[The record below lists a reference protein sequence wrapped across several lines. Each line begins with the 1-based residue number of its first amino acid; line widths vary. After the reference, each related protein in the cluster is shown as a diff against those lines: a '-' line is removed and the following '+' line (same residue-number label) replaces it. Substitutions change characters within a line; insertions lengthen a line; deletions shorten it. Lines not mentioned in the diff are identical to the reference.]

1 MEDMVPFKICH
12 RTKREETKK
21 ASNRTTRAT
30 KPIQGIWECCLFTF
44 IILTYFMGGF
54 NLSNNILTSLWEG
67 GGQVSNLGPQVLLQI
82 SFALFAVFFFCQKQK
97 MY

>member
-30 KPIQGIWECCLFTF
+30 KPIKGIWECCLFTF

-67 GGQVSNLGPQVLLQI
+67 GGQVRNLGP
-82 SFALFAVFFFCQKQK
+82 
-97 MY
+97 